1 MLDQAFAALET
12 FDWGDDPKLLQAID
26 QAVVETQGD
35 AAAREQLE
43 RRLAAALEGDT
54 SRDAK
59 DYVCRQLMLIGTATS
74 VPALA
79 KLLANAE
86 TSHMARFA
94 LQQQPVPEAAAALR
108 DALGSLSD
116 DQLVGVIGSLGAR
129 RDVASV
135 DTLARLLAGHEDKV
149 SAEVSRAAAKALGS
163 IGTVEAVEVLQK
175 NSTSRVTAAAVT
187 DALLSAAEAL
197 LSDGDRT
204 AALAVYT
211 ELEATDGPQHIRLAA
226 LRGKLMCQGAD
237 S

>member
-1 MLDQAFAALET
+1 MLDQAFTALET

-35 AAAREQLE
+35 AEAREQLE

-135 DTLARLLAGHEDKV
+135 DALARLLAGHEDKV
-149 SAEVSRAAAKALGS
+149 SAEVPRAAAKALGS